1 MKALIIED
9 EAIAAGHL
17 TKMLLDIEPS
27 IDVLPPLDSIE
38 SSVQFLSTHNDI
50 DLIFLDIELGDG
62 QSFDIFK
69 KVNVQSPIIFTT
81 SYEEHALKAFKL
93 NSVDYL
99 LKPIKEAELSAAL
112 QKFKKLHVEEK
123 LKMQYNLL
131 QLLQNVQNGKKAKE
145 RYLAKVGTRLTSVS
159 ADQIAFFYTR
169 DKMLFIKTFSNQDFI
184 IDKRLEDI
192 ERETDPT
199 QFFRANRQFIIN
211 YNSVQAVHTWF
222 NGKIRLEVAPEPFE
236 KIIVSRQRAAEFRKW
251 LGE

>member
-27 IDVLPPLDSIE
+27 IEVLPPLDSIE

-112 QKFKKLHVEEK
+112 QKFK
-123 LKMQYNLL
+123 NC
-131 QLLQNVQNGKKAKE
+131 
-145 RYLAKVGTRLTSVS
+145 T
-159 ADQIAFFYTR
+159 
-169 DKMLFIKTFSNQDFI
+169 
-184 IDKRLEDI
+184 
-192 ERETDPT
+192 
-199 QFFRANRQFIIN
+199 
-211 YNSVQAVHTWF
+211 
-222 NGKIRLEVAPEPFE
+222 
-236 KIIVSRQRAAEFRKW
+236 
-251 LGE
+251 

>member
-9 EAIAAGHL
+9 EIIAAGHL
-17 TKMLLDIEPS
+17 KIMLLEIDPS
-27 IDVLPPLDSIE
+27 IEILPPLDSIE
-38 SSVQFLSTHNDI
+38 SSVQFLTANNDI

-62 QSFDIFK
+62 QSFEIFK

-99 LKPIKEAELSAAL
+99 LKPVKETELCAAL
-112 QKFKKLHVEEK
+112 EKYKKLHVDEK
-123 LKMQYNLL
+123 LKMQFNLL
-131 QLLQNVQNGKKAKE
+131 QMLQSVKKSKE

-169 DKMLFIKTFSNQDFI
+169 DKMLYIKTFNNQDLI

-192 ERETDPT
+192 EKETDPS
-199 QFFRANRQFIIN
+199 QFFRANRQFIVN
-211 YNSVQAVHTWF
+211 YNAVNAVHTWF
-222 NGKIRLEVAPEPFE
+222 NGKIRLDVVPEPFE
-236 KIIVSRQRAAEFRKW
+236 KIIVSRQKAGEFRKW